1 MNIADDAK
9 LEKKTGQPHW
19 LIKICLQGRLQSTF
33 SFSLSMGTKNVVSQ
47 LTSESGFYRI
57 CSNLRLKKGVV
68 DVDDDVG
75 IIIID
80 VVVAAAG
87 VVFVVVIIAVVV
99 VIVIVAAAVLS
110 LWL

>member
-1 MNIADDAK
+1 
-9 LEKKTGQPHW
+9 
-19 LIKICLQGRLQSTF
+19 
-33 SFSLSMGTKNVVSQ
+33 MGTKNVVSQ

-57 CSNLRLKKGVV
+57 CSNLRLTKGVV
-68 DVDDDVG
+68 DVYDDIG
-75 IIIID
+75 IIAID

-99 VIVIVAAAVLS
+99 VIVAAAVLS

>member
-68 DVDDDVG
+68 DVYDDIG
-75 IIIID
+75 IIAID

-87 VVFVVVIIAVVV
+87 VVFVVVIIADVV
-99 VIVIVAAAVLS
+99 VIVAAAVLS